1 MVVLNAII
9 LTYHISALSSILIAK
24 IVTPVRGDIQNVP
37 FYSNATKK
45 LPHIMKELQVPLV
58 RIELTF
64 AGYESAV
71 LAVER

>member
-1 MVVLNAII
+1 MIVA
-9 LTYHISALSSILIAK
+9 YHISASSSILIAK
-24 IVTPVRGDIQNVP
+24 IVTPVRGDRQGVP

-45 LPHIMKELQVPLV
+45 LLHIMKELQVPLV